1 MASLNFDTGV
11 KTFDINGDPER
22 TISFAPS
29 DGAFVRRLYGSME
42 TLDALQTKYQ
52 SKVINAAD
60 PTSLLDEVDAADKEV
75 RAVVDAV
82 FGAPVSNSVF
92 GDMNCC
98 GVASGMPVWANF
110 LVAVI
115 AECDAY
121 VGAQEKAKNPKL
133 EALLKKYKKK

>member
-1 MASLNFDTGV
+1 MATLNFDTGV

-29 DGAFVRRLYGSME
+29 DAAFVRRLYDSME
-42 TLDALQTKYQ
+42 TLDAMQTKYQ
-52 SKVINAAD
+52 GKVANAQG
-60 PTSLLDEVDAADKEV
+60 PTALLDEVDAADKEV
-75 RAVVDAV
+75 RGIVDGV
-82 FGAPVSNSVF
+82 FGAPVSNAAF
-92 GDMNCC
+92 GTMNCC

-110 LVAVI
+110 LVSVI
-115 AECDAY
+115 SECDAY